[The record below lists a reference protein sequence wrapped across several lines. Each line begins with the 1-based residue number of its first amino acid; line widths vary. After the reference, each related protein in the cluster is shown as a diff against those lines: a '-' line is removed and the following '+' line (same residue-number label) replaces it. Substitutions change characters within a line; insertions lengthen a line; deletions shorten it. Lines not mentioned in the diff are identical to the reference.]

1 MTRSACPT
9 CRLRFSRVTAAH
21 LAACPFCAGPV
32 QDLAPADLLGFRL
45 LALEPLLEDEPPMP
59 QAIALELTHDAPS
72 HRTDP
77 RA

>member
-45 LALEPLLEDEPPMP
+45 LALEPLLDDEPVT
-59 QAIALELTHDAPS
+59 QAVALELTHDVRSP
-72 HRTDP
+72 RTDP
-77 RA
+77 HA

>member
-21 LAACPFCAGPV
+21 LAACPFCAGPL
-32 QDLAPADLLGFRL
+32 QDLAPADVLGFRL
-45 LALEPLLEDEPPMP
+45 LSLEPLLDDTPVPR
-59 QAIALELTHDAPS
+59 AVALELTRDAGP
-72 HRTDP
+72 HRTEP